1 MSKNIPQIFLIFL
14 LINIHISQITKYPKR
29 YPPRTT
35 YNSTTKFS
43 SSLKFHSKLLQTVY
57 SDSFSKNYYY
67 TTLYVGD
74 QKVKQTY
81 ILDTG
86 SSIMSS
92 PCAPCEECGSH
103 KNNYFYDFN
112 RYHKPLECHTKICDL
127 VPANNCFTKSE
138 MNLNKNKCA
147 FNLNY
152 NKEEIGKDGIKGYY
166 LRDVVY
172 FETSKSKSS
181 INRFN
186 DIHSNPNKFNREKI
200 VFRSYA
206 IPIGCTNAEFGEFRD
221 LKTDGIMGLNDSP
234 KSFISVLYN
243 LKIIPE
249 NKFSLC
255 FGLRG
260 GYMSLGEVDTTFHK
274 SHYINYISLLNSEDD
289 SYLIN
294 LNGIEIQG
302 KKSSISGTH
311 TASIESRKT
320 KSYFPEFIYNSIIK
334 EFNEYCSKKNN
345 SCGKFDY
352 YEEGYCANFTDRP
365 SLFRTIYTKWPNIT
379 LNLEDAEYVWTPLN
393 YYYYSNK
400 NSQFKACLGFEGH
413 KYDKIILGAN
423 FFHNHDIIFDRTYK
437 RLGFVPA
444 DCSRK
449 NRIWFRNNR
458 DEKVEFFNDP
468 SLIDLE
474 IHKNNVFNLG
484 DNVKKDMV
492 DFVEGHNTELDA
504 KKEFN
509 TFNFIIFLTSMI
521 IVGIIV
527 LIILFIL
534 FWNKKGNLKY
544 QQREEVEYN
553 IEQENEAN
561 TSGDNNIVEENKE
574 GDNKISFEESNSG
587 IDNSGDNNINEINN
601 DKDDDNEDD
610 NENDK

>member
-1 MSKNIPQIFLIFL
+1 MNIVQ
-14 LINIHISQITKYPKR
+14 
-29 YPPRTT
+29 
-35 YNSTTKFS
+35 
-43 SSLKFHSKLLQTVY
+43 
-57 SDSFSKNYYY
+57 
-67 TTLYVGD
+67 
-74 QKVKQTY
+74 
-81 ILDTG
+81 
-86 SSIMSS
+86 
-92 PCAPCEECGSH
+92 
-103 KNNYFYDFN
+103 
-112 RYHKPLECHTKICDL
+112 
-127 VPANNCFTKSE
+127 
-138 MNLNKNKCA
+138 
-147 FNLNY
+147 
-152 NKEEIGKDGIKGYY
+152 
-166 LRDVVY
+166 
-172 FETSKSKSS
+172 
-181 INRFN
+181 
-186 DIHSNPNKFNREKI
+186 
-200 VFRSYA
+200 
-206 IPIGCTNAEFGEFRD
+206 
-221 LKTDGIMGLNDSP
+221 
-234 KSFISVLYN
+234 
-243 LKIIPE
+243 
-249 NKFSLC
+249 
-255 FGLRG
+255 
-260 GYMSLGEVDTTFHK
+260 
-274 SHYINYISLLNSEDD
+274 
-289 SYLIN
+289 
-294 LNGIEIQG
+294 
-302 KKSSISGTH
+302 
-311 TASIESRKT
+311 
-320 KSYFPEFIYNSIIK
+320 
-334 EFNEYCSKKNN
+334 KKNN

-365 SLFRTIYTKWPNIT
+365 TLFRTIYTKWPNIT

-504 KKEFN
+504 KKEFS

-587 IDNSGDNNINEINN
+587 IDNSGNNNINEINN